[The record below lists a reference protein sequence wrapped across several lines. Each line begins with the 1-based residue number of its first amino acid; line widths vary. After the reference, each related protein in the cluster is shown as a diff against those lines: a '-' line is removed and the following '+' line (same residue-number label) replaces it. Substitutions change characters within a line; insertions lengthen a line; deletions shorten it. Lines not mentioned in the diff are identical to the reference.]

1 MKKIYM
7 GTRKS
12 KLALKQAKIVKKA
25 IEKNFPYEVE
35 ICPSSS
41 LGDKDTIS
49 QLHNFRG
56 SGVFSGTIEKA
67 LLEGKIDIAVHSLK
81 DLPIIDTEGLNLVAY
96 IQRNDPTDSLLIKE
110 NKIESL
116 YPLKLKA
123 NTRIATGS
131 PRRQIQWKF
140 FDPHAILLDIRGN
153 VNTRVSRLETELVD
167 GLIMASAVFERMDL
181 KLPNNVIR
189 LRLPI
194 DQFPTAPGQG
204 AIVVQTRVGTLE
216 ELSLIGDEITKEAVT
231 SEREFLNL
239 IGGGCDISVGVSA
252 YFDKVWNLSCSMPT
266 GKKYTSPLSF
276 YHFTGEFLK
285 PLFDRLR
292 KRIRSTNPENPDLP
306 KIGKVLIARDQNDS
320 RPYRELLDD
329 RGIINS
335 HMQVFQYQT
344 RFELIEDSIVI
355 EKWKEADWIML
366 SSKRAVEFL
375 LLMNKLHPR
384 PAFRVGVVGPATA
397 MAVRESGLP
406 VHYVAGGKMEDLKQD
421 MRELLEI
428 YPGKV
433 LYLSGK
439 HFERKPLQDGEMI
452 NVYEAKPVEFIK
464 PFVPDTVVIF
474 SKRSAKL
481 IIGKLGRNFSNNWV
495 AIGKTTGEYLLS
507 ENLQCGVAKNPTPK
521 AVIDAILE
529 VNA

>member
-1 MKKIYM
+1 MKKIIM

-12 KLALKQAKIVKKA
+12 QLALKQAELVKNK
-25 IEKNFPYEVE
+25 IEKNFPFEVE
-35 ICPSSS
+35 IRPSSS
-41 LGDKDTIS
+41 LGDRDNIS
-49 QLHNFRG
+49 QLHTFRG

-96 IQRNDPTDSLLIKE
+96 MQRHDFTDSLLIKKD
-110 NKIESL
+110 KIVSL
-116 YPLKLKA
+116 EPLKLKV

-131 PRRQIQWKF
+131 PRRQTQLKF

-153 VNTRVSRLETELVD
+153 VNTRISRLETDLVD
-167 GLIMASAVFERMDL
+167 GLIMASAVFERLDL
-181 KLPNNVIR
+181 DLPKNVIR
-189 LRLPI
+189 VRLPI
-194 DQFPTAPGQG
+194 NLFPTAPGQG
-204 AIVVQTRVGTLE
+204 AIAVQSRSGELE

-252 YFDKVWNLSCSMPT
+252 YFDKVWNLSCSIPT
-266 GKKYTSPLSF
+266 GKKYDSSLSF
-276 YHFTGEFLK
+276 YHFTGDNLEQ
-285 PLFDRLR
+285 LFTMLR
-292 KRIRSTNPENPDLP
+292 KRMGPTIPEDPNFPN
-306 KIGKVLIARDQNDS
+306 IGTVLIARDQNDS
-320 RPYRELLDD
+320 SPYRELLDEK
-329 RGIINS
+329 GIINS

-344 RFELIEDSIVI
+344 RFDQLEDNLVV
-355 EKWKEADWIML
+355 EKWKKADWIML

-375 LLMNKLHPR
+375 LLLNKFHPR
-384 PAFRVGVVGPATA
+384 SAFRIGVVGPATA
-397 MAVRESGLP
+397 IAVRESGLP
-406 VHYVAGGKMEDLKQD
+406 VHYVAAGRMEEFKEDMKQ
-421 MRELLEI
+421 LLEI

-439 HFERKPLQDGEMI
+439 HFEGKPLQDAEMI
-452 NVYEAKPVEFIK
+452 TVYEAKPVELIK
-464 PFVPDTVVIF
+464 PFVPNTVVIF

-481 IIGKLGRNFSNNWV
+481 IIEKLGKRFCSNWI

-507 ENLQCGVAKNPTPK
+507 ENLQFKVAKTPTPK
-521 AVIDAILE
+521 GVLDAIQE